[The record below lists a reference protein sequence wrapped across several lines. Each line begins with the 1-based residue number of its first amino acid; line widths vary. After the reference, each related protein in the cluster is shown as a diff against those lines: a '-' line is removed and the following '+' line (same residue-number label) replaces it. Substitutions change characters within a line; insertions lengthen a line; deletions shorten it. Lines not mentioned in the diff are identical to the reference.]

1 MQSEKAQTNDF
12 ARLTVTSTHSWTVK
26 NKSLIGEI
34 WLEYAIEYSTHNE
47 KRVCILCGAKLDF
60 EFILTSEFSHDHF
73 RAYIS
78 AFFNSQ
84 IISV

>member
-12 ARLTVTSTHSWTVK
+12 ARLTVTSTVK

-34 WLEYAIEYSTHNE
+34 WLEHAIEYSTHNE
-47 KRVCILCGAKLDF
+47 KRVCILCGVKLDF
-60 EFILTSEFSHDHF
+60 EFILTSKFSHDHF